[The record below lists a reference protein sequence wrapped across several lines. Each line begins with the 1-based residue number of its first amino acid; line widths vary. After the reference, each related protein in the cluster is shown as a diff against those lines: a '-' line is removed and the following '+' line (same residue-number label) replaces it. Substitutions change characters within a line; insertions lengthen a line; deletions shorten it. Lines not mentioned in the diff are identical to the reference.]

1 MKDLHKILL
10 WSLCQR
16 EDFVGLTIIVFWL
29 FGILWVF
36 KSVNVNNN
44 GQIRS
49 DDGFCDKSEA
59 AKGSNDGSP
68 LDSSLVPSSE
78 PILPA

>member
-1 MKDLHKILL
+1 MWDSLRIKSVMSIIMVKSGQTMGFVIKILL
-10 WSLCQR
+10 L
-16 EDFVGLTIIVFWL
+16 G
-29 FGILWVF
+29 
-36 KSVNVNNN
+36 
-44 GQIRS
+44 
-49 DDGFCDKSEA
+49 EA

>member
-1 MKDLHKILL
+1 MSIIMVKSGQTMGFVIKILL
-10 WSLCQR
+10 L
-16 EDFVGLTIIVFWL
+16 G
-29 FGILWVF
+29 
-36 KSVNVNNN
+36 
-44 GQIRS
+44 
-49 DDGFCDKSEA
+49 EA